1 MQKHSETPQQ
11 QLVALD
17 FATTWTQFTKVNM
30 HRRAADAA
38 EIAFW
43 RQNAAGYD
51 AGIQRDPESYAETLR
66 VIRGYV
72 WPGDTLLDVGAGSG
86 RFALPLAQSVKQVMV
101 LDLSPDM
108 LAILERRAAEED
120 ISNIQPLRGSW
131 EDTPVEPHDVVLAAW
146 SLYRQRDILASL
158 QKLIDTTRRTL
169 IIVDGDYASRPDD
182 DPPHERLKRDIW
194 GEGDPGLCNYLYL
207 AGMLRQCRVRAE
219 VRMVY
224 ERMTRTASDVETL
237 AREFAPHD
245 TASSDVAVFADRL
258 VPYVQPTTDG
268 VMYTCRFAV
277 GLVIWQRTEGEG

>member
-1 MQKHSETPQQ
+1 MAQHAEP
-11 QLVALD
+11 LN
-17 FATTWTQFTKVNM
+17 FAATWIQFTKVNM
-30 HRRAADAA
+30 HRRATDAA

-51 AGIQRDPESYAETLR
+51 ASIQRDPESYAETLHA
-66 VIRGYV
+66 IRGYV
-72 WPGDTLLDVGAGSG
+72 QPGDTLLDVGAGSG
-86 RFALPLAQSVKQVMV
+86 RFALPLAQSVKQVTA

-108 LAILERRAAEED
+108 LAILERRTAEKN
-120 ISNIQPLRGSW
+120 IPNIQTLRGSW
-131 EDTPVEPHDVVLAAW
+131 EDTPVETHDVVLAAW

-158 QKLIDTTRRTL
+158 QKLIDATRRTL

-194 GEGDPGLCNYLYL
+194 GEGDPGLCNYLYF

-219 VRMVY
+219 VRIVY
-224 ERMTRTASDVETL
+224 ERMTRTASNVETL

-245 TASSDVAVFADRL
+245 AASSDVAVFADRL
-258 VPYVQPTTDG
+258 VPYVQQTTDG

-277 GLVIWQRTEGEG
+277 GLVIWQRTEGER